1 MFQGVRAQEHY
12 STVLIT
18 MGELDRSNESDLCVG
33 IPERD
38 KKIRASSWMQWCKLN
53 TNVIFE
59 TLLMTY
65 VPLLT
70 SKMR

>member
-38 KKIRASSWMQWCKLN
+38 KKIRASSWM
-53 TNVIFE
+53 
-59 TLLMTY
+59 
-65 VPLLT
+65 
-70 SKMR
+70 